1 MKVYIYDNI
10 RSGECKKVTTILA
23 GKSFAVLD
31 TDGDWMYDND
41 DLNDKVFFFELS
53 ESQINKLRKKWNEDI
68 LL

>member
-10 RSGECKKVTTILA
+10 RSGECKKVTEILK
-23 GKSFAVLD
+23 GKNFAVLD
-31 TDGDWMYDND
+31 TDDWIYSSD

-53 ESQINKLRKKWNEDI
+53 ESQIKKLKGKWNEDI